1 MSRQKFTEAEQE
13 RGRMSRRGLFLL
25 GAASIWLLVGC
36 SGPAATPAPE
46 EGQAAEPALDVQ
58 TAPARVA
65 PIGQRITASGTL
77 EARRESRIGT
87 EVQGRIV
94 KVFVD
99 EGDRFAEGDPLFEI
113 DREPYEM
120 ALGQAEA
127 RLDLAR
133 AQRVQG
139 EADLARA
146 RLLQKRQVASV
157 QEIERLETALAV
169 ARANER
175 QAAETVAL
183 ARNQIERT
191 LVRAPWAGSVAA
203 RLVDEGTT
211 ALVQPQTI
219 VLVLLESGT
228 LEGRAAIPESQRA
241 RVRVGDPVELHVE
254 GLAEPIRTRISA
266 VGDSVD
272 SATRTYTVRMPVA
285 NEDHLLKAGIFALVE
300 ILPQAKSDALLVPRE
315 AIRSEEGR
323 TRVFTVRDGRA
334 TPVPVT
340 LGIVSDTEAE
350 ILHGLEPGAPVIVGE
365 AATSIAPGMR
375 VRVVARDDAS

>member
-1 MSRQKFTEAEQE
+1 VLA
-13 RGRMSRRGLFLL
+13 G
-25 GAASIWLLVGC
+25 GC
-36 SGPAATPAPE
+36 SGPAVPE
-46 EGQAAEPALDVQ
+46 AGDVSAGPEPAIDVR
-58 TAPARVA
+58 TVPARRA
-65 PIGQRITASGTL
+65 SISQRISASGTL
-77 EARRESRIGT
+77 EAHRESRIGT

-94 KVFVD
+94 RVFVD
-99 EGDRFAEGDPLFEI
+99 EGDRVAEGDPLFEI

-120 ALGQAEA
+120 ALRQAEA

-133 AQRVQG
+133 AQRAQG
-139 EADLARA
+139 EADLQRA
-146 RLLQKRQVASV
+146 HSLEKRNVVAV
-157 QEIERLETALAV
+157 QEIERLETAAAV
-169 ARANER
+169 ASANER
-175 QAAETVAL
+175 QTAEAVAL
-183 ARNQIERT
+183 ARHQLERT
-191 LVRAPWAGSVAA
+191 LVRAPWAGSVAL

-219 VLVLLESGT
+219 VLVLQESGT
-228 LEGRAAIPESQRA
+228 LEGRASIPESQRA
-241 RVRVGDPVELHVE
+241 RVRVGDPVEVHVE

-272 SATRTYTVRMPVA
+272 PATRTYTVRMPIA
-285 NEDHLLKAGIFALVE
+285 NDEYLLKAGIFALVE
-300 ILPQAKSDALLVPRE
+300 ILPQAKADALLVPRE

-340 LGIVSDTEAE
+340 LGIVSEREAE

-375 VRVVARDDAS
+375 VRVVTVDDAS